1 MMTTI
6 ELIIEK
12 AYRGF
17 FGRVLY
23 KKDLI
28 VDEATS
34 IPKLQTQLKKLL
46 KTNYGL
52 KPNEIEFDIK
62 YDLTVLFE
70 KLDYLKISNVAH
82 LANINASLLRQYAS
96 GVKFPSPAQAQK
108 IEDAIHQIG
117 EELKGIHINV
127 KTG

>member
-23 KKDLI
+23 KNNLI
-28 VDEATS
+28 VDEAST
-34 IPKLQTQLKKLL
+34 IPKLQAQLKKLL
-46 KTNYGL
+46 KTTHGL

-70 KLDYLKISNVAH
+70 KLNYLKISTVAN
-82 LANINASLLRQYAS
+82 LANINASLLRQYVS
-96 GVKFPSPAQAQK
+96 GVKFPSPAQAKK
-108 IEDAIHQIG
+108 IEEAIHQIG
-117 EELKGIHINV
+117 EELKGIHINA
-127 KTG
+127 

>member
-12 AYRGF
+12 AARGF
-17 FGRVLY
+17 FGRALY

-28 VDEATS
+28 VAEATT

-46 KTNYGL
+46 KANHGL
-52 KPNEIEFDIK
+52 KPNEIDFDIK

-70 KLDYLKISNVAH
+70 KLDYLKISNVAR
-82 LANINASLLRQYAS
+82 LANVNASLLRQYVS
-96 GVKFPSPAQAQK
+96 GVKFPSPAQALK
-108 IEDAIHQIG
+108 IEEAIHQIG
-117 EELKGIHINV
+117 EELKGIHINA
-127 KTG
+127 

>member
-12 AYRGF
+12 TYRGF
-17 FGRVLY
+17 FGRVFY
-23 KKDLI
+23 QKEII
-28 VDEATS
+28 VDEAST

-46 KTNYGL
+46 KKNHGL
-52 KPNEIEFDIK
+52 KPAEIEFDIK
-62 YDLTVLFE
+62 YDLTALFE
-70 KLDYLKISNVAH
+70 KLDYLKITNVAH
-82 LANINASLLRQYAS
+82 LANVNASLLRQYVS

-117 EELKGIHINV
+117 EELKRVNISV
-127 KTG
+127 KID